1 MIGNLMKKTIAV
13 DFDGTIRSNPTSWK
27 GATVID
33 DPPLPGIRE
42 SIETIR
48 SAGYEVVIVS
58 SRCEHPRGKT
68 AIQDYL
74 NEYDIVVDDV
84 VAVKPRA
91 VCYIDSRAVTF
102 DGHPESLPDKIV
114 SFKTWSE

>member
-1 MIGNLMKKTIAV
+1 MRNIMKKTVAF

-42 SIETIR
+42 SIESIR

-58 SRCEHPRGKT
+58 YRCEHPRGKD
-68 AIQDYL
+68 AIQSYL
-74 NEYDIVVDDV
+74 SEHNSVVDDV

-91 VCYIDSRAVTF
+91 MCYVDSRAVNF
-102 DGHPESLPDKIV
+102 DGHPDTLLDKIKG
-114 SFKTWSE
+114 FKHWSD